1 MEVVVAR
8 VVEKGDACE
17 ETCATMLVL
26 AIGEEVLARVLM
38 QREFVRRSGLA
49 VALPHPLVLQW

>member
-1 MEVVVAR
+1 MRRNVCCYKLV
-8 VVEKGDACE
+8 D
-17 ETCATMLVL
+17 ATMLVL

-49 VALPHPLVLQW
+49 VALTHPLVLQW